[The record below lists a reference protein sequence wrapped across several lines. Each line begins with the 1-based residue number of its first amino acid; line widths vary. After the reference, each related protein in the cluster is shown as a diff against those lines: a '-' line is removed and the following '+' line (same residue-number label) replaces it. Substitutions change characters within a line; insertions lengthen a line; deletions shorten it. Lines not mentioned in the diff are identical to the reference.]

1 MIFKIM
7 EENVNREEYLEL
19 SQQFMEG
26 GACPCLPPLCI
37 IQLPLFTARSFTSF
51 PTWVTKPQGCSLSL
65 LTLLSY
71 TIKYL

>member
-7 EENVNREEYLEL
+7 EESANRGEYLEL

-26 GACPCLPPLCI
+26 GACPCLPPLCV
-37 IQLPLFTARSFTSF
+37 IQLPLFTARSFPSF
-51 PTWVTKPQGCSLSL
+51 PAGVTKPQGCSLSP